1 MMVKKITM
9 VNDRVDVSDK
19 TAISMPMRNLLSIL
33 AAVGI
38 GVYAYF
44 GIQERLNNVETRNIL
59 IEADLKKAVEFS
71 VKWPRGELIEADLK
85 KAVEFSVKWPRG
97 ELGSLP
103 ADSEQFMLIEY
114 MSSQLE
120 KMQGQVEAMMHNAV
134 NIKRLQQDM
143 KEARENIEKLKDK
156 LREANGG

>member
-1 MMVKKITM
+1 MANNRM
-9 VNDRVDVSDK
+9 DVSDK

-38 GVYAYF
+38 GVYAFF
-44 GIQERLNNVETRNIL
+44 GIQERLNNVETRNTL
-59 IEADLKKAVEFS
+59 MEADLVKNTEF
-71 VKWPRGELIEADLK
+71 RI
-85 KAVEFSVKWPRG
+85 KWPRG

-114 MSSQLE
+114 MAGQME
-120 KMQGQVEAMMHNAV
+120 KMQTQLDNMMHNKV
-134 NIKRLQQDM
+134 NINRLQQDM
-143 KEARENIEKLKDK
+143 EEARDNIEKLKDK

>member
-1 MMVKKITM
+1 MA
-9 VNDRVDVSDK
+9 NGRVDVSDK

-38 GVYAYF
+38 GVYAFF

-59 IEADLKKAVEFS
+59 M
-71 VKWPRGELIEADLK
+71 EADLK

-114 MSSQLE
+114 MSTQLE
-120 KMQGQVEAMMHNAV
+120 KMQKQVEAMMHNAV

-156 LREANGG
+156 LRETNGG

>member
-1 MMVKKITM
+1 MSK
-9 VNDRVDVSDK
+9 DRVDVSDK

-44 GIQERLNNVETRNIL
+44 GIQERLNNVETRNTL
-59 IEADLKKAVEFS
+59 MEADLIKNTEFRIR
-71 VKWPRGELIEADLK
+71 WPRGEMG
-85 KAVEFSVKWPRG
+85 V
-97 ELGSLP
+97 LP

-114 MSSQLE
+114 LSSQLE

-134 NIKRLQQDM
+134 NITRLQQDM
-143 KEARENIEKLKDK
+143 QEARENIEKLKDK
-156 LREANGG
+156 LREANGGN

>member
-1 MMVKKITM
+1 MA
-9 VNDRVDVSDK
+9 NDRVDVSDK

-38 GVYAYF
+38 GVYAFF
-44 GIQERLNNVETRNIL
+44 GIQEKLSNLQTVQTLMES
-59 IEADLKKAVEFS
+59 DLVKNTEF
-71 VKWPRGELIEADLK
+71 RI
-85 KAVEFSVKWPRG
+85 KWPRG

-114 MSSQLE
+114 MDGQMT
-120 KMQGQVEAMMHNAV
+120 KMQLQVEAMMHNAV

-143 KEARENIEKLKDK
+143 TEARENIEKLKDK
-156 LREANGG
+156 LRETNGG

>member
-1 MMVKKITM
+1 MA
-9 VNDRVDVSDK
+9 NSRLDVSDK

-71 VKWPRGELIEADLK
+71 VKWPRGEL
-85 KAVEFSVKWPRG
+85 
-97 ELGSLP
+97 GSLP

-134 NIKRLQQDM
+134 NIKRLQEDV